1 MIFNDVFL
9 MNVFNDKSLRC
20 HYISAKIFSKPLCFS
35 FTFIYVQKTFICSLQ
50 SLQIGYY
57 VVGSMSSTYKLDNIV
72 RRGSRFSL
80 TSQK

>member
-35 FTFIYVQKTFICSLQ
+35 FIFIYVQKMFIC

-57 VVGSMSSTYKLDNIV
+57 VVGSMSSTHKLDNIV